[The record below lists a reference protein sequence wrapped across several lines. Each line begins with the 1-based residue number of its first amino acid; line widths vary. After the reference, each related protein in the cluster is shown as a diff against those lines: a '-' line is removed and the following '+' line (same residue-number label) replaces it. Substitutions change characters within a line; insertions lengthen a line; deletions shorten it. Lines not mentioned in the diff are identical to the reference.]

1 MSDLYP
7 RLAELLEV
15 DTVSADDVL
24 AESPLWDS
32 LTMLSLIA
40 MLDAHYGVN
49 INVAD
54 LREIKTAGDLEAV
67 VATRKRA

>member
-1 MSDLYP
+1 MNDLHS

-15 DTVSADDVL
+15 DEVGPADVL

-40 MLDAHYGVN
+40 MLDAHFGVN

-54 LREIKTAGDLEAV
+54 LREIKTAGDLEV
-67 VATRKRA
+67 LIATRKRA